1 MRGHG
6 VAPAELEDL
15 LHSHPDVKDV
25 AVIGIP
31 HEYSGEVP
39 RAYVVLGPCTKQHDD
54 IAQELKELVAS
65 NKARHKRLAGGIE
78 FVSEIPKSAAGKI
91 LRRVLKD
98 TWKRSLNAKE
108 MAKL

>member
-15 LHSHPDVKDV
+15 LHSHPNVKDV
-25 AVIGIP
+25 AVIGVP

-39 RAYVVLGPCTKQHDD
+39 RAYVVLGSCTEQQDD
-54 IAQELKELVAS
+54 ISQELKDLVAS

-78 FVSEIPKSAAGKI
+78 SVSEIPKSAAGKI

-98 TWKRSLNAKE
+98 MWKRSSKAEGL
-108 MAKL
+108 AKL